1 MPAQT
6 IERPRPPEWNCDERS
21 WVIMDCDRMPIRFGK
36 RYDVAATVFIT
47 EAAKYM
53 DEQDK
58 RIVTL
63 EG

>member
-1 MPAQT
+1 
-6 IERPRPPEWNCDERS
+6 
-21 WVIMDCDRMPIRFGK
+21 MDSDGMPIRFGE

-47 EAAKYM
+47 EAVKYM

-58 RIVTL
+58 RIVAL